1 MSSMKRSRLAI
12 AGALAGLVGI
22 GAATIPGAAARTAKT
37 SANAGAGAA
46 AIPGATDRAARIS
59 AQATTT
65 KTTTTSGPKTLG
77 GTVVLGGTKTPVA
90 PPVCPKGVS
99 PANCTIIMT
108 RATGLETI
116 RDGIDY
122 PTTVKQ
128 DGEIVAFQV
137 GLANLSSDP
146 ATDRKDISFLD
157 SKYGGTT
164 RLQLTILKLTDKRKR
179 EWTVEAQ
186 SPTYHVQPYL
196 GYTTQFVLKT
206 PLPVTRGETVA
217 LTVPTWA
224 PILSYNLPTKQFA
237 YRQSRRAN
245 CTHPGGQQNAVLT
258 IGQAKD
264 YKCDY
269 PGTRVEYNATELV
282 TVVPPK
288 NFVH

>member
-1 MSSMKRSRLAI
+1 MLDMKRSRLVAAATV
-12 AGALAGLVGI
+12 AGLAALAPVALS
-22 GAATIPGAAARTAKT
+22 AT
-37 SANAGAGAA
+37 S
-46 AIPGATDRAARIS
+46 
-59 AQATTT
+59 TTT
-65 KTTTTSGPKTLG
+65 KTLG
-77 GTVVLGGTKTPVA
+77 GTAVLGATTTPVA
-90 PPVCPKGVS
+90 PPVCPKGVA

-116 RDGIDY
+116 RDGTDY

-128 DGEIVAFQV
+128 DGQVVAFQV
-137 GLANLSSDP
+137 GLAALSTN
-146 ATDRKDISFLD
+146 ATTDRKDISFLD
-157 SKYGGTT
+157 TTYGGTT
-164 RLQLTILKLTDKRKR
+164 QLQLTILKLTDKKKR

-186 SPTYHVQPYL
+186 SERYHVQPYL
-196 GYTTQFVLKT
+196 GTTTQFVLKT

-224 PILSYNLPTKQFA
+224 PILSYNLPVKKFA

-245 CTHPGGQQNAVLT
+245 CNHPGGQQNAVLT

-269 PGTRVEYNATELV
+269 PGTRIEYNATELV

>member
-1 MSSMKRSRLAI
+1 MRDMKRSRLAL
-12 AGALAGLVGI
+12 AAAVAALAALVPVAI
-22 GAATIPGAAARTAKT
+22 AATTPT
-37 SANAGAGAA
+37 S
-46 AIPGATDRAARIS
+46 
-59 AQATTT
+59 
-65 KTTTTSGPKTLG
+65 TSPKTLG
-77 GTVVLGGTKTPVA
+77 GTVVLGATTTPVA
-90 PPVCPKGVS
+90 PPVCPKGVA

-116 RDGIDY
+116 RDGVDY

-128 DGEIVAFQV
+128 DGEIVAFTV
-137 GLANLSSDP
+137 GLAVLSTN
-146 ATDRKDISFLD
+146 ATEDKKDISFLD
-157 SKYGGTT
+157 TTYGGTT
-164 RLQLTILKLTDKRKR
+164 QLQLTVLKLTDPKKR

-186 SPTYHVQPYL
+186 SPRYHVQPYL
-196 GYTTQFVLKT
+196 GYTTQFPLKT
-206 PLPVTRGETVA
+206 PIPVTRGETVA

-224 PILSYNLPTKQFA
+224 PILSYNLPVKKFA

-245 CTHPGGQQNAVLT
+245 CDHPGGQQNAVLT

-288 NFVH
+288 TFVH